1 MFSIAAH
8 GHVNPSLEV
17 IRELVAR
24 GHRVTY
30 AIPPA
35 FAEKV
40 ADTGAEVKP
49 WNSTL
54 PSPDDDPEAW
64 GSTLLDNVE
73 PFLDDAIQALP
84 QLIEAYEG
92 DEPDLVLYDISSYPA
107 RVLAHRWGVP
117 AVSLSPNI
125 VAWEGYMEE
134 VWEPMWAEP
143 RQTER
148 GRAYYARFQAWLGE
162 NGITWHPDRFAAD
175 PARSVVLIP
184 RVLQPNADRVD
195 ATVHTF
201 VGACQG
207 DRTAEGDWQRPAGAE
222 KVALVS
228 LGSAF
233 TKQPGFYRECVRAF
247 GDLPGW
253 HLVLQIGNHVDPA
266 ELGEVPANV
275 EVRSWVPQLAI
286 LKQADLFVTH
296 AGAGGSQEGLATATP
311 MIAVPQAVDQFGNA
325 EMLQGLGVARYLP
338 TEEATAEALRETA
351 LALVDDPEVARRL
364 KEIQAELAQEGGTRR
379 AADLIEAEL
388 PTRQGESGRPSP
400 AGPSHRDGLAGE
412 GDAGVVES
420 GVHARRLALGEH
432 EHRGVVRVVHV
443 VHEHVAVRSVAARHM
458 GEVG

>member
-1 MFSIAAH
+1 MTSRAHIAMFSIAAH

-40 ADTGAEVKP
+40 AGTGAEPKL

-54 PSPDDDPEAW
+54 PGPDADPDAW

-73 PFLDDAIQALP
+73 PFLADAIQALP

-92 DEPDLVLYDISSYPA
+92 DEPDLVLHDITSYPA

-117 AVSLSPNI
+117 AVSLSPNL
-125 VAWEGYMEE
+125 VAWEGYEQE
-134 VWEPMWAEP
+134 VGEPMWEEP
-143 RQTER
+143 LKTER
-148 GRAYYARFQAWLGE
+148 GQAYYARFRAWLTE
-162 NGITWHPDRFAAD
+162 NGITMHPDDFSGR
-175 PARSVVLIP
+175 PARSLVLIP
-184 RVLQPNADRVD
+184 KALQPNADRVD
-195 ATVHTF
+195 ETTYTF

-207 DRTAEGDWQRPAGAE
+207 DRSAEGEWERPADAE
-222 KVALVS
+222 KVVLVS
-228 LGSAF
+228 LGSSF
-233 TKQPGFYRECVRAF
+233 TKQPAFYRECVRAF

-253 HLVLQIGNHVDPA
+253 HLVLQVGRHVDPA
-266 ELGEVPANV
+266 ELGEIPGNV

-286 LKQADLFVTH
+286 LRQADLFVTH

-325 EMLQGLGVARYLP
+325 DLLQALGVARKLL
-338 TEEATAEALRETA
+338 TEEATAEALRTTA
-351 LALVDDPEVARRL
+351 LALVDDPEAARRL
-364 KEIQAELAQEGGTRR
+364 EEIQAEMAREGGTRR

-388 PTRQGESGRPSP
+388 
-400 AGPSHRDGLAGE
+400 AA
-412 GDAGVVES
+412 
-420 GVHARRLALGEH
+420 ARRA
-432 EHRGVVRVVHV
+432 
-443 VHEHVAVRSVAARHM
+443 
-458 GEVG
+458 

>member
-40 ADTGAEVKP
+40 AATGARPVP
-49 WNSTL
+49 YISTL
-54 PSPDDDPEAW
+54 PGPDADPAAW
-64 GSTLLDNVE
+64 GTTLLDNVE
-73 PFLDDAIQALP
+73 PFLADAIQALP
-84 QLIEAYEG
+84 QLIEAYAG
-92 DEPDLVLYDISSYPA
+92 DEPDLVLHDIASYPA

-117 AVSLSPNI
+117 AISLSPNL
-125 VAWEGYMEE
+125 VAWEGYEEE
-134 VWEPMWAEP
+134 VAEPMWAEP
-143 RQTER
+143 RKTAR
-148 GRAYYARFQAWLGE
+148 GQAYYARFEAWLAE
-162 NGITWHPDRFAAD
+162 NGITQHPDPFAGR
-175 PARSVVLIP
+175 PARSIVLIP
-184 RVLQPNADRVD
+184 KALQPHADRVD
-195 ATVHTF
+195 ERVHTF

-207 DRTAEGDWQRPAGAE
+207 DRADQGDWQRPAGAE

-233 TKQPGFYRECVRAF
+233 TKQPAFYRECVRAF

-253 HLVLQIGNHVDPA
+253 HLVLQVGRHVDPA
-266 ELGEVPANV
+266 DLGDVPGNV

-286 LKQADLFVTH
+286 LRQADLFVTH

-325 EMLQGLGVARYLP
+325 DVLQGLGVARRLD
-338 TEEATAEALRETA
+338 TEEATADRLREAA
-351 LALVDDPEVARRL
+351 LALVGDPEVARRL
-364 KEIQAELAQEGGTRR
+364 KEIQAQMAQEGGTGR

-388 PTRQGESGRPSP
+388 TG
-400 AGPSHRDGLAGE
+400 
-412 GDAGVVES
+412 
-420 GVHARRLALGEH
+420 
-432 EHRGVVRVVHV
+432 
-443 VHEHVAVRSVAARHM
+443 AARK
-458 GEVG
+458 